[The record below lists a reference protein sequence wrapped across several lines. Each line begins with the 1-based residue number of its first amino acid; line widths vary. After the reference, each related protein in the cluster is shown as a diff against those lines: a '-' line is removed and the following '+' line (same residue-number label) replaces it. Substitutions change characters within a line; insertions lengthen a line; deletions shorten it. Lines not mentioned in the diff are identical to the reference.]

1 MDAPRNDRGR
11 YPPGPPGL
19 PLIGNLLALGK
30 DPLGFFAEMAD
41 RYGDFVSLNL
51 AGWPA
56 LLVSDLPAIE
66 KVLVEQHR
74 NYIKHKFFW
83 RHVTAVF
90 GKGLLTSEG
99 DLWQRQRRL
108 AAPAFAA
115 RQLRGYD
122 DAMVALTRRMLGG
135 WKDGEIIDIH
145 PEMMGLTLRIAAKT
159 LFDSEVERDIH
170 DMDRAMNDLIV
181 EVASRYK
188 RPFLIPDAL
197 PLPGH
202 LRYQRA
208 IRTVE
213 RVVSSMIA
221 ERRASGLDH
230 RSDFLSRLMAAR
242 DDADRPM
249 SDSLLRDEAITLLL
263 AGHETTALA
272 LSWTWFLLGR
282 HSPAQARIAAEIA
295 DVIGD
300 RPVTA
305 DDLPRLKFTESV
317 VMEAMR
323 LYPPA
328 WAIGRESVQP
338 FDLGGYSFPT
348 GTTIFIIPWV
358 LHRDPRY
365 FEEPETFRP
374 ERWMGDLER
383 KLPRFAYMPFGG
395 GPRICIGQRFAMME
409 AVLALTTMV
418 QRFSMEW
425 LPDHKVTPFPSITL
439 RPQGGVWLKITE
451 RKMNGRSGRIEASP
465 PSLPDRI

>member
-1 MDAPRNDRGR
+1 M
-11 YPPGPPGL
+11 
-19 PLIGNLLALGK
+19 PLLGNLLALGK
-30 DPLGFFAEMAD
+30 DPLRFFPEMAD

-51 AGWPA
+51 AGWKA
-56 LLVSDLPAIE
+56 LFVSDLPATE
-66 KVLVEQHR
+66 KVLVQEHR
-74 NYIKHKFFW
+74 NYIKHTFFW

-99 DLWQRQRRL
+99 ALWQRQRRL
-108 AAPAFAA
+108 AAPAFAGE
-115 RQLRGYD
+115 QLRAYD
-122 DAMVALTRRMLGG
+122 DAMVTLTRRMLDG
-135 WKDGEIIDIH
+135 WKDGEIINIH

-159 LFDSEVERDIH
+159 LFDSEVEQDIR
-170 DMDRAMNDLIV
+170 DMDGAVNDLIV
-181 EVASRYK
+181 EIASRYK
-188 RPFLIPDAL
+188 RPILIPDAF

-202 LRYQRA
+202 LRYQQA
-208 IRTVE
+208 IRTAE

-221 ERRASGLDH
+221 ERRKGGLDH
-230 RSDFLSRLMAAR
+230 RNDFLSRLMTAR
-242 DDADRPM
+242 DEAGKPM

-272 LSWTWFLLGR
+272 LSWTWFLLGQY
-282 HSPAQARIAAEIA
+282 PGVEARMAAEIA
-295 DVIGD
+295 EVLGD

-338 FDLGGYSFPT
+338 FELGGYSFEA

-358 LHRDPRY
+358 LHRNPHY
-365 FEEPETFRP
+365 FQDPETFRP

-395 GPRICIGQRFAMME
+395 GPRVCIGQRFAMME
-409 AVLALTTMV
+409 AVLVLTTMA

-425 LPDHKVTPFPSITL
+425 LPDRKVTPFPSITL
-439 RPQGGVWLKITE
+439 RPQGGVWLKIKEHPTL
-451 RKMNGRSGRIEASP
+451 NGRSGGIE
-465 PSLPDRI
+465 PSLGNSRGQVA